1 MPWQNAQLS
10 ENPGTTMT
18 KIIITAIIALASI
31 GAHAQVTYKT
41 SFDCAKASTYSEH
54 AMCEDKALADADLA
68 YWKVFQAARNAA
80 TDKQAFHN
88 HAITAFKYRQQCA
101 DRECIVNW
109 FKDQNAYIASLNT
122 PAAGQTIAA
131 STAPAAEQH
140 WVSGSTAI
148 VAHQTSNRTGY
159 RIEFSFVP
167 CSRLPETV
175 PANVPRDPHGYVVF
189 AYDHPGHSPNI
200 GCGVVMSDQSGSV
213 TAVNWADI
221 AEQPYYISSDMQRGE

>member
-1 MPWQNAQLS
+1 
-10 ENPGTTMT
+10 MT

-109 FKDQNAYIASLNT
+109 FKDQNAYIASL
-122 PAAGQTIAA
+122 
-131 STAPAAEQH
+131 
-140 WVSGSTAI
+140 
-148 VAHQTSNRTGY
+148 
-159 RIEFSFVP
+159 
-167 CSRLPETV
+167 
-175 PANVPRDPHGYVVF
+175 DP
-189 AYDHPGHSPNI
+189 
-200 GCGVVMSDQSGSV
+200 
-213 TAVNWADI
+213 TAVQQSKPESQPVAEDLSTVAKKMDAAWQIYDVRERRCMVIPVFMYKTLGREVDI
-221 AEQPYYISSDMQRGE
+221 DTPEAFASAYGNGVSVKYRPDHQAAVVDNQDLPSDANQTFFFFAHGTDECNRLAEVMHKDGH